1 MKARLA
7 LGLTDSDRAA
17 QVIALAEEAAEIE
30 VVATPQ
36 TSDDVITV
44 LAHTE
49 VEVLVLDEE
58 LGPLPVLEL
67 ARQLQAKHP
76 AVGLLLLAAQE
87 ASPDLLRQAV
97 RAGFRDVLSAPMTVE
112 ALADAT
118 ARGATWAQ
126 AVRER
131 SEADDLA
138 RVAEHIGGTMI
149 AVAGAKGGVGC
160 STVALHV
167 ALAAARHDA
176 DRPVC
181 LAELD
186 LQTGDLR
193 SLLDLQSHRS
203 IADLA
208 SVAEGEVTV
217 RSLDDTLYVHST
229 GLRVLLAPER
239 GEDGEDISAS
249 AARQILGA
257 LKFQYDIVICD
268 VGSVMTEAGAVAVE
282 MASNVLIVTTPDV
295 PAIRAANRLLRLWER
310 LQIDT
315 PARVLLNRTSRE
327 HEIQPDFA
335 RRVLQAPVL
344 DTTLPSGFR
353 DLEEPLNTGHPER
366 LEQGSIH
373 RALAEVAVAIEAI
386 PAEGRRRRLRLRRA
400 ARAATGQTTIE
411 MLGMLPIVLIVVLG
425 LIQMLFVGY
434 TWMETSQA
442 ARAGA
447 RAWAV
452 DDNKTWWTGAAK
464 DQLPKSWRDD
474 AKVDELKDGGVT
486 VTVHVPAV
494 LPLPRGLRDGLKIE
508 ESKSSMAE
516 Q

>member
-1 MKARLA
+1 M
-7 LGLTDSDRAA
+7 
-17 QVIALAEEAAEIE
+17 
-30 VVATPQ
+30 
-36 TSDDVITV
+36 
-44 LAHTE
+44 
-49 VEVLVLDEE
+49 
-58 LGPLPVLEL
+58 
-67 ARQLQAKHP
+67 
-76 AVGLLLLAAQE
+76 
-87 ASPDLLRQAV
+87 
-97 RAGFRDVLSAPMTVE
+97 
-112 ALADAT
+112 
-118 ARGATWAQ
+118 
-126 AVRER
+126 
-131 SEADDLA
+131 
-138 RVAEHIGGTMI
+138 
-149 AVAGAKGGVGC
+149 
-160 STVALHV
+160 
-167 ALAAARHDA
+167 
-176 DRPVC
+176 C

-239 GEDGEDISAS
+239 GEDGEDIGAS

-315 PARVLLNRTSRE
+315 PARILLNRTSRE

-366 LEQGSIH
+366 LEQGVDPSRAGGGGGGDRGRPGGGPAPAPAAAPRGARRDRPDDDRDARDAADRPHRGPRPHPDAVRRLHVDGDQPGRPRRRARVGGRRQQGLVDRRGQGPAAQELARRRQGRRAQGRAASASPSPSTCPPCSRCRTASRRAEDRRVEEHDGRAMRRRGSERGQASIELLLMLPAILLLGLVVWQVH
-373 RALAEVAVAIEAI
+373 LTLTVANDAENAARTASRA
-386 PAEGRRRRLRLRRA
+386 GRRRRA
-400 ARAATGQTTIE
+400 ARQALEPQYRDNVTPCKAGETECGIQVAGRSVKIWVDV
-411 MLGMLPIVLIVVLG
+411 PIIVPGGSSLG
-425 LIQMLFVGY
+425 L
-434 TWMETSQA
+434 
-442 ARAGA
+442 
-447 RAWAV
+447 
-452 DDNKTWWTGAAK
+452 
-464 DQLPKSWRDD
+464 
-474 AKVDELKDGGVT
+474 
-486 VTVHVPAV
+486 
-494 LPLPRGLRDGLKIE
+494 GLKVHGE
-508 ESKSSMAE
+508 AACRGALTWA
-516 Q
+516 

>member
-1 MKARLA
+1 M
-7 LGLTDSDRAA
+7 
-17 QVIALAEEAAEIE
+17 
-30 VVATPQ
+30 
-36 TSDDVITV
+36 
-44 LAHTE
+44 
-49 VEVLVLDEE
+49 
-58 LGPLPVLEL
+58 
-67 ARQLQAKHP
+67 
-76 AVGLLLLAAQE
+76 
-87 ASPDLLRQAV
+87 
-97 RAGFRDVLSAPMTVE
+97 RAGFRDVLASPMTVE

-138 RVAEHIGGTMI
+138 RVAEHIGGRII

-167 ALAAARHDA
+167 ALAAAGHDSE
-176 DRPVC
+176 RPVC

-217 RSLDDTLYVHST
+217 RSLDDTLYVHTT

-282 MASNVLIVTTPDV
+282 MASTVLIVTTPDV

-315 PARVLLNRTSRE
+315 PARILLNRTSRE

-344 DTTLPSGFR
+344 DATLPSGFR
-353 DLEEPLNTGHPER
+353 DLEEALNTGHPER

-373 RALAEVAVAIEAI
+373 RALAEVAVAVEAV

-400 ARAATGQTTIE
+400 ARAATGQTTVE
-411 MLGMLPIVLIVVLG
+411 MLGMLPDHLRRDPRPHPDAVRRLHVDGDQPGRARRGAGVGRRRQQG
-425 LIQMLFVGY
+425 LVDRRGQGR
-434 TWMETSQA
+434 SSP
-442 ARAGA
+442 RAGA
-447 RAWAV
+447 TTPRSPSSRTAASRSPSRCPRCCRCPRA
-452 DDNKTWWTGAAK
+452 
-464 DQLPKSWRDD
+464 SR
-474 AKVDELKDGGVT
+474 
-486 VTVHVPAV
+486 
-494 LPLPRGLRDGLKIE
+494 R
-508 ESKSSMAE
+508 S
-516 Q
+516 

>member
-1 MKARLA
+1 M
-7 LGLTDSDRAA
+7 
-17 QVIALAEEAAEIE
+17 
-30 VVATPQ
+30 
-36 TSDDVITV
+36 
-44 LAHTE
+44 
-49 VEVLVLDEE
+49 
-58 LGPLPVLEL
+58 
-67 ARQLQAKHP
+67 
-76 AVGLLLLAAQE
+76 
-87 ASPDLLRQAV
+87 
-97 RAGFRDVLSAPMTVE
+97 
-112 ALADAT
+112 
-118 ARGATWAQ
+118 
-126 AVRER
+126 RER

-386 PAEGRRRRLRLRRA
+386 PARGPPAAPAAAPRGPRRDRPDDDRDARDAADRAHRRPRAHPDAVRRLHVDGDQPGRPCGRPRVGGRRQQGPGGP
-400 ARAATGQTTIE
+400 AR
-411 MLGMLPIVLIVVLG
+411 PR
-425 LIQMLFVGY
+425 
-434 TWMETSQA
+434 TSCP
-442 ARAGA
+442 RAGA
-447 RAWAV
+447 TTPRSTSSRTAASPSPC
-452 DDNKTWWTGAAK
+452 TCRPCSRCPAACATG
-464 DQLPKSWRDD
+464 
-474 AKVDELKDGGVT
+474 
-486 VTVHVPAV
+486 
-494 LPLPRGLRDGLKIE
+494 
-508 ESKSSMAE
+508 
-516 Q
+516 

>member
-1 MKARLA
+1 
-7 LGLTDSDRAA
+7 
-17 QVIALAEEAAEIE
+17 
-30 VVATPQ
+30 VA
-36 TSDDVITV
+36 V
-44 LAHTE
+44 LAQME
-49 VEVLVLDEE
+49 IEVLVLDEE

-67 ARQLQAKHP
+67 ARQLQEKHP
-76 AVGLLLLAAQE
+76 AVGLLLLAARD
-87 ASPDLLRQAV
+87 ASPDLLRQAL
-97 RAGFRDVLSAPMTVE
+97 RAGFRDVLSGPLTVE
-112 ALADAT
+112 AFADAT
-118 ARGATWAQ
+118 ERAGTWAR
-126 AVRER
+126 AVRDR
-131 SEADDLA
+131 SEADDLS
-138 RVAEHIGGTMI
+138 RVAERIGGQII
-149 AVAGAKGGVGC
+149 AIAGAKGGVGC

-167 ALAAARHDA
+167 ALAAAKHDA
-176 DRPVC
+176 ERPAA

-186 LQTGDLR
+186 LQAGDLR

-208 SVAEGEVTV
+208 GVAEGEITP
-217 RSLDDTLYVHST
+217 RSLDDTLYVHSS

-239 GEDGEDISAS
+239 GEDGEDVNAA

-257 LKFQYDIVICD
+257 LKFQYDIVVCD

-315 PARVLLNRTSRE
+315 PARILLNRTSRE

-353 DLEEPLNTGHPER
+353 DLEEALNTGHPER
-366 LEQGSIH
+366 LEQNAIS
-373 RALAEVAVAIEAI
+373 RALTDVAIAVEAV
-386 PAEGRRRRLRLRRA
+386 PAERGRKRLRLRRA
-400 ARAATGQTTIE
+400 ARAAQAGQTTIE
-411 MLGMLPIVLIVVLG
+411 MLAMLPIIIVCVLG
-425 LIQMLFVGY
+425 LLQLVIVGY
-434 TWMETSQA
+434 TYMETSHA

-452 DDNKTWWTGAAK
+452 DDSPDWYTQAAK
-464 DQLPKSWRDD
+464 QELPQDWRRD
-474 AKVDELKDGGVT
+474 AKVDAIGNGVRVT
-486 VTVHVPAV
+486 VQVPSV
-494 LPLPRGLRDGLKIE
+494 LPIPDSLKKKLKVVE
-508 ESKSSMAE
+508 EKSSVAE

>member
-1 MKARLA
+1 
-7 LGLTDSDRAA
+7 
-17 QVIALAEEAAEIE
+17 
-30 VVATPQ
+30 
-36 TSDDVITV
+36 
-44 LAHTE
+44 
-49 VEVLVLDEE
+49 
-58 LGPLPVLEL
+58 
-67 ARQLQAKHP
+67 
-76 AVGLLLLAAQE
+76 
-87 ASPDLLRQAV
+87 
-97 RAGFRDVLSAPMTVE
+97 
-112 ALADAT
+112 
-118 ARGATWAQ
+118 
-126 AVRER
+126 
-131 SEADDLA
+131 
-138 RVAEHIGGTMI
+138 MI
-149 AVAGAKGGVGC
+149 AIAGAKGGVGC

-167 ALAAARHDA
+167 ALAAARHDSE
-176 DRPVC
+176 RPVC

-282 MASNVLIVTTPDV
+282 MASTVLIVTTPDV

-315 PARVLLNRTSRE
+315 PARILLNRTSRE

-344 DTTLPSGFR
+344 DATLPSGFR
-353 DLEEPLNTGHPER
+353 DLEEALNTGHPER
-366 LEQGSIH
+366 LEQGAIN
-373 RALAEVAVAIEAI
+373 RALAEVAVAIEAV

-400 ARAATGQTTIE
+400 ARAADG
-411 MLGMLPIVLIVVLG
+411 PDDDRDARD
-425 LIQMLFVGY
+425 
-434 TWMETSQA
+434 A
-442 ARAGA
+442 ARSSRRGPRPHPDAVRRLHVDGDQPRRARRRAGLGRRRQQGLVDGRGQGRAAQELA
-447 RAWAV
+447 RRRRGRRAQ
-452 DDNKTWWTGAAK
+452 GRRRH
-464 DQLPKSWRDD
+464 QRR
-474 AKVDELKDGGVT
+474 T
-486 VTVHVPAV
+486 VQVPSV
-494 LPLPRGLRDGLKIE
+494 LPMPTTSSEKLKIVE
-508 ESKSSMAE
+508 EKRTVAE
-516 Q
+516 E

>member
-17 QVIALAEEAAEIE
+17 QVIALAEEAGEIH

-36 TSDDVITV
+36 TSDDVIAV
-44 LAHTE
+44 LARTE

-76 AVGLLLLAAQE
+76 AVGLLLLAAHE
-87 ASPDLLRQAV
+87 VSPDLLRQAV
-97 RAGFRDVLSAPMTVE
+97 RAGFRDVLAAPMTVE

-138 RVAEHIGGTMI
+138 RVAEHIGGRI
-149 AVAGAKGGVGC
+149 LAIAGAKGGVGC

-167 ALAAARHDA
+167 ALAAARHDSE
-176 DRPVC
+176 RPVC

-239 GEDGEDISAS
+239 GEDGEDIGAS

-315 PARVLLNRTSRE
+315 PARILLNRTSRE

-335 RRVLQAPVL
+335 RRVLQAPML

-353 DLEEPLNTGHPER
+353 DLEEALNTGHPER
-366 LEQGSIH
+366 LEQNAIN
-373 RALAEVAVAIEAI
+373 RALSDVAVAVDAV

-400 ARAATGQTTIE
+400 ARATAGQTTIE
-411 MLGMLPIVLIVVLG
+411 MLALLPIVLVVILG
-425 LIQMLFVGY
+425 LLQLVAVGY
-434 TWMETSQA
+434 TWMETSHA

-452 DDNKTWWTGAAK
+452 DDSRDWWTGAAK
-464 DQLPKSWRDD
+464 DELPKSWRSKTD
-474 AKVDELKDGGVT
+474 VEELKDGGVR
-486 VTVHVPAV
+486 VTVQVPSV
-494 LPLPRGLRDGLKIE
+494 LPIPNDLRRRLKIVE
-508 ESKSSMAE
+508 EKRTVAE
-516 Q
+516 

>member
-17 QVIALAEEAAEIE
+17 QVIALAEEAGEIE

-76 AVGLLLLAAQE
+76 AVGLLLLAAHE

-176 DRPVC
+176 DRTVC

-239 GEDGEDISAS
+239 GEDGEDIGAS

-315 PARVLLNRTSRE
+315 PARILLNRTSRE

-373 RALAEVAVAIEAI
+373 RALAEVAVAIEAV

-434 TWMETSQA
+434 TWMQTSQA

-452 DDNKTWWTGAAK
+452 DDNKDWWTGAAK

-474 AKVDELKDGGVT
+474 AKVAELKDGGVT

-494 LPLPRGLRDGLKIE
+494 LPLPHRLRDGLKIE

>member
-17 QVIALAEEAAEIE
+17 QVSALAEEAGEID

-49 VEVLVLDEE
+49 VEVLILDEE

-76 AVGLLLLAAQE
+76 AVGLLLLAAHE

-126 AVRER
+126 AGRER

-208 SVAEGEVTV
+208 SVAEGEVTT
-217 RSLDDTLYVHST
+217 RSLDDTLYVHPT

-315 PARVLLNRTSRE
+315 PARILLNRTSRE

-373 RALAEVAVAIEAI
+373 RALGEVAVAIEAV

-434 TWMETSQA
+434 TWMQTSQA

-447 RAWAV
+447 RAGAV
-452 DDNKTWWTGAAK
+452 DDNQAWWTGAAK

-474 AKVDELKDGGVT
+474 AKVGELKDGGVT

-494 LPLPRGLRDGLKIE
+494 LPLPRSVRDGLKIE
-508 ESKSSMAE
+508 ESKSSVAE

>member
-17 QVIALAEEAAEIE
+17 QVIALAEEAGEIE

-36 TSDDVITV
+36 TSDDVIAV

-76 AVGLLLLAAQE
+76 AVGLLLLAARE
-87 ASPDLLRQAV
+87 ATPDLLRQAV
-97 RAGFRDVLSAPMTVE
+97 RAGFRDVLASPMTVE

-138 RVAEHIGGTMI
+138 RVAEHIGGRII

-167 ALAAARHDA
+167 ALAAAGHDSE
-176 DRPVC
+176 RPVC

-217 RSLDDTLYVHST
+217 RSLDDTLYVHTT

-282 MASNVLIVTTPDV
+282 MASNVLIVTTPGRAGDPRRQP
-295 PAIRAANRLLRLWER
+295 PA
-310 LQIDT
+310 
-315 PARVLLNRTSRE
+315 
-327 HEIQPDFA
+327 
-335 RRVLQAPVL
+335 APVGAPA
-344 DTTLPSGFR
+344 DRHPGAHPAQPHEPRAR
-353 DLEEPLNTGHPER
+353 D
-366 LEQGSIH
+366 
-373 RALAEVAVAIEAI
+373 
-386 PAEGRRRRLRLRRA
+386 PAGLRA
-400 ARAATGQTTIE
+400 ARAAGA
-411 MLGMLPIVLIVVLG
+411 GPRRHAAVGLPRPGGGAEHRASRAPGAG
-425 LIQMLFVGY
+425 LDPPRARRGRGGRRGR
-434 TWMETSQA
+434 A
-442 ARAGA
+442 RRRAGA
-447 RAWAV
+447 GGCACAARRA
-452 DDNKTWWTGAAK
+452 
-464 DQLPKSWRDD
+464 
-474 AKVDELKDGGVT
+474 
-486 VTVHVPAV
+486 
-494 LPLPRGLRDGLKIE
+494 PRRARRRSRCSGCCP
-508 ESKSSMAE
+508 SSAW
-516 Q
+516 